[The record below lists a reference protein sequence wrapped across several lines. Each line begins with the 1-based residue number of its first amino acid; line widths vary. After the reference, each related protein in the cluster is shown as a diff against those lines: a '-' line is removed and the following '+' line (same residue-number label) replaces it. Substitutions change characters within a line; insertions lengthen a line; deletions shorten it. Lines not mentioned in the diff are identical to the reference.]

1 VSKGEVR
8 IAVEGDTTA
17 GDALY
22 FLDWD
27 GKTFKAVV
35 VEKTNP
41 PPPAVF

>member
-8 IAVEGDTTA
+8 ISVEKDATT

-27 GKTFKAVV
+27 SKTFKAVI
-35 VEKTNP
+35 VERMHP